1 MSIPGLLFFPISL
14 LGIYFVLSL
23 ADLVEKWRFLSRPLT
38 FLGRASFDIMAL
50 HFTVFK
56 LMDYAYARFFL
67 RELPETLSSFPVSF
81 RPQLGPF
88 YVILGLL
95 LPALISRGISL

>member
-1 MSIPGLLFFPISL
+1 M
-14 LGIYFVLSL
+14 
-23 ADLVEKWRFLSRPLT
+23 
-38 FLGRASFDIMAL
+38 GRCSFDIMAL

-67 RELPETLSSFPVSF
+67 PELPETLSSFPVSF

-95 LPALISRGISL
+95 LPALAGRSVSFFTRRLLKRA